1 MWFLAIQSNP
11 NSLATINKDIIGRCG
26 SLSRLFLKFFQQPP
40 YLEKTSLSFPKSA
53 FIIVDKVH
61 KYCSFYLSRMGIM
74 KKKGFTLVE
83 LIIVVTI
90 LGIMAA
96 IVIPTFQGNVATAKD
111 SASKTN
117 LMTIRTQIELYKLQ
131 HNGYPPGYVNGAGVP
146 IATVPLQLTKT
157 TTVAGQP
164 SGSTVPSDP
173 FFYGPYLKSIPQNP
187 FNKLSTITA
196 VAEATAFSAAV
207 DGTSSGWLYKKETA
221 EIVLNM
227 TGTDSEGVA
236 YYNY

>member
-1 MWFLAIQSNP
+1 
-11 NSLATINKDIIGRCG
+11 
-26 SLSRLFLKFFQQPP
+26 
-40 YLEKTSLSFPKSA
+40 
-53 FIIVDKVH
+53 
-61 KYCSFYLSRMGIM
+61 MGTM

-96 IVIPTFQGNVATAKD
+96 IVIPTFQGNVVTAKD

-117 LMTIRTQIELYKLQ
+117 LMTIRTQIELYKIQ
-131 HNGYPPGYVNGAGVP
+131 HNGYPPGYISGAGVP

-164 SGSTVPSDP
+164 SGSTVPSVP
-173 FFYGPYLKSIPQNP
+173 FLYGPYLKIIPQNP
-187 FNKLSTITA
+187 FNKLSTITE

-221 EIVLNM
+221 EIAMNW
-227 TGTDSEGVA
+227 TGTDSESVN
-236 YYNY
+236 YYDY